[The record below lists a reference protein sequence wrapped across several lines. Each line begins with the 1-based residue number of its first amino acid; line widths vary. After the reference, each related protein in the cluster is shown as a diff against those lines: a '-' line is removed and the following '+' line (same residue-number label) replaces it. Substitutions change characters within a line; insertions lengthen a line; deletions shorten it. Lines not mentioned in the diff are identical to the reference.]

1 MADVDGDLEAT
12 RLVVDAMRA
21 RERANVHRFAAI
33 EQRMAALEA
42 RLAAAQVAE
51 MDFLDYSVRTV
62 YGRSALSR
70 TGAPLEQP
78 RDAE

>member
-42 RLAAAQVAE
+42 RLAEAQVAVSTAE
-51 MDFLDYSVRTV
+51 QNQ
-62 YGRSALSR
+62 A
-70 TGAPLEQP
+70 GA
-78 RDAE
+78 AE